1 MKKINLKKILVILAT
16 TLFLFSCNTDK
27 KNNELIIFH
36 AGSLSVPF
44 KQMKEKFKKENP
56 GVEIF
61 LESAGSVKCA
71 RKIADLNKPC
81 DIMASA
87 DYKVIDNLLIP
98 EFTDW
103 NIRFAGNEMAIVYHD
118 KSKYAEEIN
127 ALNWHQILMRDDV
140 FSGRSDP
147 HSDPCGYRAILTTQL
162 AENYYNIPGLSEK
175 MLAKD
180 NEYIRPKEVDLLAL
194 LESNTIDYIF
204 LYRSVAQQH
213 ELNYVILPDSINL
226 KNPELADYYKNAST
240 EITGKEPG
248 TTITVTGEPMIY
260 GITMLNEAPN
270 KNLALKF
277 VEFIFSETG
286 AKIMEQNGQPLI
298 KAKSDTYE
306 NIPETL
312 KELAK
317 Q

>member
-44 KQMKEKFKKENP
+44 KQIKKQFEKENP
-56 GVEIF
+56 DIDVF

-127 ALNWHQILMRDDV
+127 AL
-140 FSGRSDP
+140 
-147 HSDPCGYRAILTTQL
+147 
-162 AENYYNIPGLSEK
+162 
-175 MLAKD
+175 
-180 NEYIRPKEVDLLAL
+180 
-194 LESNTIDYIF
+194 
-204 LYRSVAQQH
+204 
-213 ELNYVILPDSINL
+213 
-226 KNPELADYYKNAST
+226 
-240 EITGKEPG
+240 
-248 TTITVTGEPMIY
+248 
-260 GITMLNEAPN
+260 
-270 KNLALKF
+270 
-277 VEFIFSETG
+277 
-286 AKIMEQNGQPLI
+286 
-298 KAKSDTYE
+298 
-306 NIPETL
+306 
-312 KELAK
+312 
-317 Q
+317 